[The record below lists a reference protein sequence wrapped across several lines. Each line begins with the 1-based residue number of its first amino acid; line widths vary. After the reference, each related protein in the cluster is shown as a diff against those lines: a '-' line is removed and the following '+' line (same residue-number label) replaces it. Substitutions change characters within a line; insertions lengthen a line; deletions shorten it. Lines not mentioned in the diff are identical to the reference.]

1 MTQLNKGK
9 LKYDDLKD
17 TENHEIG
24 LRLHSFNSWLLS
36 FSLAWRGTE
45 INVDIELLSDLIN
58 YLSNGMESLKDD
70 R

>member
-1 MTQLNKGK
+1 MRL
-9 LKYDDLKD
+9 DLGC
-17 TENHEIG
+17 I
-24 LRLHSFNSWLLS
+24 LS
-36 FSLAWRGTE
+36 THGYSAFLAWRGTE